1 MNKGIQITKVGFS
14 VNIEND
20 YKNNEKINAYIPTE
34 KNIKLLAKIG
44 ESILNKKNGSYI
56 LSGAYGS
63 GKSFF
68 ISVLLN
74 LLSVENQG
82 KIDVFLNRAQK
93 MFQLKK
99 TYEKLKDKKYL
110 VVFARDRFK
119 SYEKSILHG
128 ILDSIKKENLNIN
141 LNLESEIILK
151 KIQDWEKEYPS
162 IIENISK
169 ILLNKNIAL
178 EEFKNQ
184 LKKNKSS
191 YIEVFREVYK
201 EIFYGEEF
209 INYES
214 TFDIIKLIQN
224 FEKEVLEK
232 TNYSGVIYV
241 FDEFGRYLETNI
253 NKIDVKEIQDTAEY
267 CNGDHNSIMFLITHK
282 DIFQYTN
289 KLNKQDNIHEWE
301 KVSGRFKKEYLFYD
315 KVTSLSILSQVIY
328 KNDKFKEYRETNKDM
343 FDKYKLNL
351 SESKFIFQ
359 DIDKTI
365 DEFYPLNYIS
375 AYILPELSQKVAQNE
390 RTMFAFLSSND
401 EKSLESILE
410 DRFLIG
416 LDKIYDYFEENFKF
430 LNHESI
436 EYKSFFNTKRALNLT
451 GNSEEIRLI
460 KTLGVIEIYNRFS
473 DIQPNKEMLKLALD
487 LNENEINLL
496 LKALQKKNIISYKRN
511 KNYFKIS
518 EDTEINIENEIK
530 EYIQNKLHSISYTT
544 SLNKY
549 VELDYYYPVKYNYEK
564 DITRYFKQI
573 YLDATQIDYLDKIKE
588 YSDGTIVYLTNI
600 TKILNFDSIKDI
612 LKNKDIILVV
622 NKNDQKLK
630 IGYFLKELEAIDC
643 LILDEKCSK
652 NSSLKEEYLLYKNE
666 LISIINLELKEYFSL
681 KEIEIIYKNKI
692 FTNKKMLDVTYDYL
706 IDEYKNYIEINY
718 ELMNKEKIST
728 PMKKVRLTLLDM
740 LVRNDQ
746 NLDSKEFYEN
756 TGAINSVARTVFK
769 KICHL
774 NLGEIILTSKWE
786 VLENEILEKIKSES
800 YSLENLYKD
809 YTTKI
814 RGYGLRKGVFTLFL
828 GILLIKNKK
837 NIAIIDDITKRKQF
851 LNSETIEKLEKTS
864 ENYYL
869 SYVEKTV
876 IEEDYLKNLKNLLG
890 VYYSENIEIEVGIVE
905 GLKTYFYSL
914 NRFLNNLSL
923 KNCKVL
929 SKIFTILFQDKN
941 AHEFLFEELPRRA
954 RTKSLNEVIGILSE
968 EMKYLDEEK
977 IKTELQIQKIILEI
991 FKTGENI
998 KEALEKWQETTQIF
1012 DNGIKTWL
1020 KRYIYKNDKVFMLDL
1035 TAKIKGFNF
1044 ENWSSLNDIEDF
1056 KEKLEKFLVI
1066 KEVERENTSQV
1077 VEVVS
1082 NGESLIIPLV
1092 ESHSQIGKMLKIK
1105 LEATIKAMGLSVKEE
1120 EKKSILL
1127 EILKNM

>member
-162 IIENISK
+162 IIEKISK

-253 NKIDVKEIQDTAEY
+253 NKIDVKEIQDMAEY

-301 KVSGRFKKEYLFYD
+301 KVSGRFKKEHLFYD

-496 LKALQKKNIISYKRN
+496 LKDLQKKNIISYKRN

-588 YSDGTIVYLTNI
+588 YSDGTIVCLTNI
-600 TKILNFDSIKDI
+600 TKVLNFDSIKDI

-643 LILDEKCSK
+643 LILDEKCSI

-728 PMKKVRLTLLDM
+728 PMKKVRSTLLDM

-774 NLGEIILTSKWE
+774 NLGEIILTSKWG

-814 RGYGLRKGVFTLFL
+814 KGYGLRKGVFTLFL

-837 NIAIIDDITKRKQF
+837 NIAIIDDITKKKQF

-876 IEEDYLKNLKNLLG
+876 VEEDYLKNLKNLLG

-998 KEALEKWQETTQIF
+998 KEALEKWQETTKIF

>member
-1 MNKGIQITKVGFS
+1 MNKGIQVTKVGFS

-20 YKNNEKINAYIPTE
+20 YKKNEKINAYIPTE

-44 ESILNKKNGSYI
+44 ESILGKKNGSYI

-82 KIDVFLNRAQK
+82 EIDVFLNRAEK
-93 MFQLKK
+93 RFQLKK

-119 SYEKSILHG
+119 SYEKAILHG
-128 ILDSIKKENLNIN
+128 ILDSIKKEKLDIN

-151 KIQDWEKEYPS
+151 KIQDWDKEYPN
-162 IIENISK
+162 IIEKLSQ
-169 ILLNKNIAL
+169 ILSEKNIGL
-178 EEFKNQ
+178 EEFKNE
-184 LKKNKSS
+184 LEKNKLS
-191 YIEVFREVYK
+191 YIELFKQVYK

-214 TFDIIKLIQN
+214 SFDIVKLIQN

-232 TNYSGVIYV
+232 TNYSGVVYV

-253 NKIDVKEIQDTAEY
+253 NKVDVKEIQDMAEY
-267 CNGDHNSIMFLITHK
+267 CNSDNNSIMFLITHK

-301 KVSGRFKKEYLFYD
+301 KVSGRFKKEHLFYD

-328 KNDKFKEYRETNKDM
+328 KNDKFKDYRDLNKDK
-343 FDKYKLNL
+343 FDNYKANL

-365 DEFYPLNYIS
+365 DEFYPLNYLS

-436 EYKSFFNTKRALNLT
+436 EYKSFFNTKRALNLI
-451 GNSEEIRLI
+451 NNIDEIRFV

-487 LNENEINLL
+487 LNESEMDLL
-496 LKALQKKNIISYKRN
+496 LKNLQEKNIISYKRN
-511 KNYFKIS
+511 KNYYKIV
-518 EDTEINIENEIK
+518 EDAEVNIENEIK

-549 VELDYYYPVKYNYEK
+549 LELDYYYPVKYNYEK

-573 YLDATQIDYLDKIKE
+573 YLDVAQVDYLDKIKE
-588 YSDGTIVYLTNI
+588 YSDGIIVYLTNV
-600 TKILNFDSIKDI
+600 TKALNFDSIKN
-612 LKNKDIILVV
+612 LLRNKDIILVV
-622 NKNDQKLK
+622 NKNDKKLK
-630 IGYFLKELEAIDC
+630 IGYLLKELEAIDC
-643 LILDEKCSK
+643 LILDEKC
-652 NSSLKEEYLLYKNE
+652 NTNLSLKEEYLLYKNE
-666 LISIINLELKEYFSL
+666 LISIINVELKEYFSIN
-681 KEIEIIYKNKI
+681 EIEIISKEKLFI
-692 FTNKKMLDVTYDYL
+692 NKKLIDVTYDYL

-728 PMKKVRLTLLDM
+728 PMKKVRSTLLDM
-740 LVRNDQ
+740 LIKNDQ
-746 NLDSKEFYEN
+746 NLEEENFYEN
-756 TGAINSVARTVFK
+756 TGAINSVARTVLK
-769 KICHL
+769 KICYL
-774 NLGEIILTSKWE
+774 SSGEIVLDSKWE
-786 VLENEILEKIKSES
+786 ILEKEILEKIKLGSCSIES
-800 YSLENLYKD
+800 LYKD
-809 YTTKI
+809 YITKVK
-814 RGYGLRKGVFTLFL
+814 GYGLRSGIFTLFL
-828 GILLIKNKK
+828 GIVLIKNKK
-837 NIAIIDDITKRKQF
+837 NIAIIDETTKRKQ
-851 LNSETIEKLEKTS
+851 LLANDLIENLEKNP

-869 SYVEKTV
+869 SYVEKNAA
-876 IEEDYLKNLKNLLG
+876 EEEYLENLKELLG
-890 VYYSENIEIEVGIVE
+890 VYYSENSEIEIGIIE
-905 GLKTYFYSL
+905 GFKTYFYSL
-914 NRFLNNLSL
+914 NRFLNNLPL

-929 SKIFTILFQDKN
+929 SKIFNGLFQEKN
-941 AHEFLFEELPRRA
+941 AYEFLFEDLPKRVK
-954 RTKSLNEVIGILSE
+954 TKDLKEVIKVISE
-968 EMKYLDEEK
+968 DMKYLEDEK
-977 IKTELQIQKIILEI
+977 IKIELQIQKIILDVL
-991 FKTGENI
+991 KTGETVE
-998 KEALEKWQETTQIF
+998 EALGKWQEATKVF

-1020 KRYIYKNDKVFMLDL
+1020 KRYIYKNDRVFLLDL
-1035 TAKIKGFNF
+1035 TAKIKGFSF
-1044 ENWSSLNDIEDF
+1044 DNWSNLDDIEDF
-1056 KEKLEKFLVI
+1056 KQRLEKFLVV
-1066 KEVERENTSQV
+1066 KELERENTS
-1077 VEVVS
+1077 EVIEVIS

-1092 ESHSQIGKMLKIK
+1092 ETHSQMGKMLKIK

-1127 EILKNM
+1127 EILKDM

>member
-82 KIDVFLNRAQK
+82 EIDVFLNRAQK

>member
-20 YKNNEKINAYIPTE
+20 YKKNEKINAYIPTE
-34 KNIKLLAKIG
+34 KNIKLLAKIS
-44 ESILNKKNGSYI
+44 ESILGKKNGSYI

-68 ISVLLN
+68 MSVLLN

-82 KIDVFLNRAQK
+82 EIDVFLNRAEK
-93 MFQLKK
+93 RFQLKK

-119 SYEKSILHG
+119 SYEKAILHG
-128 ILDSIKKENLNIN
+128 ILDSIKKEKLDIS

-151 KIQDWEKEYPS
+151 KIQDWDKEYPN
-162 IIENISK
+162 IIEKLSQ
-169 ILLNKNIAL
+169 ILSEKNIGL

-184 LKKNKSS
+184 LEKNKPF
-191 YIEVFREVYK
+191 YIELFKEVYK

-214 TFDIIKLIQN
+214 SFDIVKLIQN

-232 TNYSGVIYV
+232 TNYLGVVYV

-253 NKIDVKEIQDTAEY
+253 NKVDVKEIQDMAEY
-267 CNGDHNSIMFLITHK
+267 CNSDNNSIMFLITHK

-289 KLNKQDNIHEWE
+289 KLNKQDNIYEWE
-301 KVSGRFKKEYLFYD
+301 KVSGRFKKEHLFYD

-328 KNDKFKEYRETNKDM
+328 KNDKFKEYRELNKEK
-343 FDKYKLNL
+343 FDKYKTNL

-365 DEFYPLNYIS
+365 DEFYPLNYLS

-401 EKSLESILE
+401 EKGLESILE

-430 LNHESI
+430 LNHETT
-436 EYKSFFNTKRALNLT
+436 EYKSFFNTKRALNLISDT
-451 GNSEEIRLI
+451 EEVRFL
-460 KTLGVIEIYNRFS
+460 KTLGIIEIYNRFS
-473 DIQPNKEMLKLALD
+473 DIQPNKEILKLALD
-487 LNENEINLL
+487 LNENEMDLL
-496 LKALQKKNIISYKRN
+496 LKSLQEKNIISYKRN
-511 KNYFKIS
+511 KNYYKIV
-518 EDTEINIENEIK
+518 EDAEINIENEIK

-549 VELDYYYPVKYNYEK
+549 LELDYYYPVKYNYEK

-573 YLDATQIDYLDKIKE
+573 YLDVTQVDYLDKIKE
-588 YSDGTIVYLTNI
+588 YSDGIIVYLTNI
-600 TKILNFDSIKDI
+600 TKAFNFDSIKNI

-622 NKNDQKLK
+622 NKNDKKLK
-630 IGYFLKELEAIDC
+630 IGYLLKELEAIDC
-643 LILDEKCSK
+643 LVLDEKCSI
-652 NSSLKEEYLLYKNE
+652 NLSLKEEYLLYKNE
-666 LISIINLELKEYFSL
+666 LISIINLELKEYFSI
-681 KEIEIIYKNKI
+681 KEIEIISENKI
-692 FTNKKMLDVTYDYL
+692 FVDKKILNVTYDYL
-706 IDEYKNYIEINY
+706 IDKYRNYIEINY

-728 PMKKVRLTLLDM
+728 PMKKVRLTLLEM
-740 LVRNDQ
+740 LIKNDK
-746 NLDSKEFYEN
+746 NLESKEFYKN
-756 TGAINSVARTVFK
+756 TGAINSVARTVLK
-769 KICHL
+769 KICSL
-774 NLGEIILTSKWE
+774 NLGDIILDSKWE
-786 VLENEILEKIKSES
+786 ILEREILEKIK
-800 YSLENLYKD
+800 LENYSIRNLYED
-809 YTTKI
+809 YTTKVK
-814 RGYGLRKGVFTLFL
+814 GYGLRAGIFTLFL
-828 GILLIKNKK
+828 GIVLIKNKK
-837 NIAIIDDITKRKQF
+837 CIAIVDKTTKRKQ
-851 LNSETIEKLEKTS
+851 LLSNDIIEKLEKNP

-869 SYVEKTV
+869 SYVKKTAV
-876 IEEDYLKNLKNLLG
+876 EEEYLENLKELLG
-890 VYYSENIEIEVGIVE
+890 VYYSENSEIEIGIVE
-905 GLKTYFYSL
+905 GFKTYFYSL

-929 SKIFTILFQDKN
+929 SKIFNILFQDKN
-941 AHEFLFEELPRRA
+941 AYEFLFEELSRRA
-954 RTKSLNEVIGILSE
+954 KTKDLKEIVKIISE
-968 EMKYLDEEK
+968 DMKYLEDEK
-977 IKTELQIQKIILEI
+977 IRIELQIHEIILNI
-991 FKTGENI
+991 LKTGQNL
-998 KEALEKWQETTQIF
+998 KEALEKWQEQTKVF

-1020 KRYIYKNDKVFMLDL
+1020 KKYIYKNDKIFLLDL
-1035 TAKIKGFNF
+1035 TTKIKGFSF
-1044 ENWSSLNDIEDF
+1044 ENWSNLNDIEDF
-1056 KEKLEKFLVI
+1056 KERLEKFLVT
-1066 KEVERENTSQV
+1066 KELERENVS
-1077 VEVVS
+1077 EVIEVIS

-1092 ESHSQIGKMLKIK
+1092 ETHSQMGKMLKIK

-1127 EILKNM
+1127 EILKDM